1 MGSSPLSTIE
11 TETQGQRSPMT
22 VEEVSTEERGAV
34 ILVVDDSPETLRLMC
49 SFLSDLGYD
58 PRPASSGKTALE
70 FARLQV
76 PDLVLL
82 DVAMSDMDG
91 LETCRRLK
99 ALPSF
104 AQVPVIF
111 VSVLNDVLDKVQAF
125 ESGGVDYITKPVRSE
140 EVAVRV
146 ATQLRM
152 HRLQR
157 ELAAQNAALR
167 ERARQLEELERL
179 RDGYIH
185 MIIHDLRSP
194 MTGLGLSLDLIS
206 VIAAKD
212 TELGP
217 LVEEAKC
224 SLQRTREL
232 TELVLSI
239 NQLEAG
245 VVGLKPRR
253 VDLSQLVDAVLAQS
267 RALLSATPVIVEGG
281 AGMVLCDPD
290 MVRRVVENLLGN
302 AARFTPAGGQVRIV
316 LSENAAG
323 VQVSVQDQGV
333 GVAESDRER
342 IFDKFH
348 RGAATHP
355 GYGLGLSYCKLAI
368 EAHHG
373 RIWVEDTPGGGASF
387 CFLLPNG

>member
-1 MGSSPLSTIE
+1 MST
-11 TETQGQRSPMT
+11 SD
-22 VEEVSTEERGAV
+22 VEGPGLRNGAKNPELNEGRGAV

-49 SFLSDLGYD
+49 SFLSELGYD
-58 PRPASSGKTALE
+58 PRPASSGKIALE
-70 FARLQV
+70 FAKIQA

-82 DVAMSDMDG
+82 DVAMTDMDG

-111 VSVLNDVLDKVQAF
+111 VSVLTDVIDKVQAF

-146 ATQLRM
+146 ATQLRV

-194 MTGLGLSLDLIS
+194 MTGLGLSLDLIG
-206 VIAAKD
+206 D
-212 TELGP
+212 LTTNDGELRP
-217 LVEEAKC
+217 LVEEARA
-224 SLQRTREL
+224 SLERARDL
-232 TELVLSI
+232 TEQVLRI

-245 VVGLKPRR
+245 VVRLKTQHAE
-253 VDLSQLVDAVLAQS
+253 LSNLIDEVLTQS
-267 RALLSATPVIVEGG
+267 RPILTTIPVVVEGN
-281 AGMVLCDPD
+281 AAAVVCDPE
-290 MVRRVVENLLGN
+290 MVRRVMENLLSN
-302 AARFTPAGGQVRIV
+302 AVRFTPPGGQVRIV
-316 LSENAAG
+316 LSQRDGLAE
-323 VQVSVQDQGV
+323 VRIQDQGP
-333 GVAESDRER
+333 GVEAQNRER

-348 RGAATHP
+348 RGSDAYH

-368 EAHHG
+368 EAHKG
-373 RIWVEDTPGGGASF
+373 RIWVAESPGGGASF
-387 CFLLPNG
+387 QFELPLAS

>member
-1 MGSSPLSTIE
+1 MTTREAE
-11 TETQGQRSPMT
+11 TEEQAHSRDLVNPAS
-22 VEEVSTEERGAV
+22 SDYRGSV

-58 PRPASSGKTALE
+58 PRPASSGKVALE
-70 FARLQV
+70 FAKAQTA
-76 PDLVLL
+76 DLVLL

-111 VSVLNDVLDKVQAF
+111 VSVLTDVLDKVQAF
-125 ESGGVDYITKPVRSE
+125 ESGGVDYITKPVRAE

-146 ATQLRM
+146 VTQLRV

-167 ERARQLEELERL
+167 ERAQKLEELERL

-194 MTGLGLSLDLIS
+194 MTGLGLSLDLIGS
-206 VIAAKD
+206 MTTGNPD
-212 TELGP
+212 MSL
-217 LVEEAKC
+217 LVEEAKA
-224 SLQRTREL
+224 SLERTREL
-232 TELVLSI
+232 TEQVLRI
-239 NQLEAG
+239 NQLESG
-245 VVGLKPRR
+245 VVRLRMQRAG
-253 VDLSQLVDAVLAQS
+253 LAQLIDEVLTQS
-267 RALLSATPVIVEGG
+267 RPLLSATPVVVEGT
-281 AGMVLCDPD
+281 ASPVACDPE
-290 MVRRVVENLLGN
+290 MVRRVLENLLSN
-302 AARFTPAGGQVRIV
+302 AVRFTPAGGCVRIL
-316 LSENAAG
+316 LSQREGMAH
-323 VQVSVQDQGV
+323 VSVQDQGQ
-333 GVAESDRER
+333 GVAVHARER

-348 RGAATHP
+348 RGSDAYH

-368 EAHHG
+368 EAHKG
-373 RIWVEDTPGGGASF
+373 RIWVAESPGGGASF
-387 CFLLPNG
+387 EFELPLKP